1 MIDVEM
7 LRLIAITDDL
17 RDGREGL
24 AGRLGSAVRGGATM
38 VQVRLKDEDPRTIVE
53 VTRALVDALPVPVLV
68 NDRADLALAAGAH
81 GVHLGV
87 DDLPPSSVREIAP
100 AGFII
105 GASVGGDEEIPH
117 AAGADYVGVGP
128 LFGTASKTD
137 AGDAIGAERFAALS
151 TAVGLPA
158 VAIGGITADNVADA
172 IAAGA
177 CGVAVIRAILGA
189 PDPRAAAR
197 ALRLASGR

>member
-100 AGFII
+100 PGFII
-105 GASVGGDEEIPH
+105 GASVGGEEEIPH